1 MRPCNLIRAVALAA
15 TLAACSSD
23 LATAPSSTSGMSRDL
38 ERDGNAG
45 GNKVITIMSRNIYL
59 GATLDPVMAAP
70 VPQLIPIR
78 VAQVWGQVQRTNFPE
93 RAKALADEIAAA
105 QPELIGL
112 QEVALWRTQFP
123 GDAHTATNV
132 PATDVA
138 YDFLANLLAEL
149 EARGQHYVVA
159 ATVEN
164 LDAELFMFTG
174 TPGASLT
181 RDIRFTDRE
190 VILARHNL
198 SISNP
203 QGAQYD
209 AKVTLAIG
217 GPGGPQLRVPR
228 GWTSIDA
235 KYRGETF
242 RFFSTHLEVES
253 PRFAPVQIAQGHEVV
268 ALLNASPLPVIAV
281 GDYNS
286 APDGSTTPTYA
297 TLMAAGLTDV
307 WDVINP
313 EDDGFTSGM
322 TNDLLGPVSLFRSR
336 IDLIL
341 FRGPMSAMAA
351 TVVGNLESDR
361 TPSGLMPSD
370 HAGVVGTI
378 RLGLPQ

>member
-1 MRPCNLIRAVALAA
+1 MRPYNLFRAVALAA
-15 TLAACSSD
+15 ALAACSSD
-23 LATAPSSTSGMSRDL
+23 LTTAPQSGSIERDL
-38 ERDGNAG
+38 DQGSNAG
-45 GNKVITIMSRNIYL
+45 GNKLLTVMSRNIYL
-59 GATLDPVMAAP
+59 GATLDPVMNAP
-70 VPQLIPIR
+70 IPQLIPIR
-78 VAQVWGQVQRTNFPE
+78 VAQVWGQVQQTNFPE
-93 RAKALADEIAAA
+93 RAKALAEEIAAT

-123 GDAHTATNV
+123 GDAHTAMNI
-132 PATDVA
+132 PSTDVA

-149 EARGQHYVVA
+149 EARGEKYVVA
-159 ATVEN
+159 SSVVN
-164 LDAELFMFTG
+164 LDVELFMFTG

-198 SISNP
+198 STFNP

-209 AKVTLAIG
+209 AKVDLPIG
-217 GPGGPQLRVPR
+217 GPGGPRILIPR

-235 KYRGETF
+235 KYHGETF

-253 PRFAPVQIAQGHEVV
+253 ARFAPVQIAQGHEVV
-268 ALLNASPLPVIAV
+268 ALLDASPYPVIAV

-297 TLMAAGLTDV
+297 TLMASGLTDV
-307 WDVINP
+307 WDAINP
-313 EDDGFTSGM
+313 EDDGFTAGM
-322 TNDLLGPVSLFRSR
+322 TNDLLGPVTLFRSR
-336 IDLIL
+336 IDLVL
-341 FRGPMSAMAA
+341 FSGPMSSMSARN
-351 TVVGNLESDR
+351 VGNLESDR

-370 HAGVVGTI
+370 HAGVVATI